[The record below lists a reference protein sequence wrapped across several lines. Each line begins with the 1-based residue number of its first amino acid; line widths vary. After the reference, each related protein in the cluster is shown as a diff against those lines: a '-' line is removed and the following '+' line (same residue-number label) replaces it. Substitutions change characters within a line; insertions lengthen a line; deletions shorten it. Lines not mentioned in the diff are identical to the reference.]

1 MKSLLKYRLFH
12 FPSPNLMDTSVPALV
27 RRLVSNSASS
37 SASSSARILFISLF
51 FASLFYLPISSSA
64 QILDLKKVIKNKA
77 TNKANEIINKQIDKG
92 IDSLTGL
99 PKKGNNKNSGT
110 DSANNILNDSS
121 SNGLASGQ
129 NKTGQSQTGQNQTGQ
144 PSFESYS
151 KFDFIP
157 GEKVIFFDDFI
168 QDNVGDFP
176 SLWNTNGSAE
186 VVTTNLFPGH
196 WMKFATRNAVW
207 TDSLLQLPDNYTIEF
222 DVIPARGENQQM
234 AGYMVRLLQSVNA
247 RAFDYGSAPG
257 KAGFKLLYEYFGRP
271 SYSTHINDP
280 EGRGLNLSGYKEDK
294 QFYQKLDQKYHMSFW
309 VQKARVRVYLN
320 ENKLFDLPRAFP
332 LPSIKI
338 DRLRF
343 EDGAALISNVRI
355 AVGNPD
361 MRSKLITEGKLVT
374 YGIYFD
380 VNSDKVKPE
389 SYATIKSIADILKEN
404 PGVKIKII
412 GHTDADGN
420 DAANLDLSKRRAA
433 SVKSELVG
441 TFKIDATLIETDGK
455 GESQPVAPNNTPA
468 NKALNRRVEFIKIS

>member
-1 MKSLLKYRLFH
+1 MRFIITKRLTNRLAKGFTKGLTTRFFSFLVPFIFSTLLGGSLLVAPTH
-12 FPSPNLMDTSVPALV
+12 A
-27 RRLVSNSASS
+27 
-37 SASSSARILFISLF
+37 
-51 FASLFYLPISSSA
+51 SA
-64 QILDLKKVIKNKA
+64 QILDLKKVIKNK
-77 TNKANEIINKQIDKG
+77 TINKANEIINKQIDRG
-92 IDSLTGL
+92 IDSLTGV
-99 PKKGNNKNSGT
+99 PKKDNSKISGT
-110 DSANNILNDSS
+110 DSAKSFSS
-121 SNGLASGQ
+121 DTSAKGLASGQ
-129 NKTGQSQTGQNQTGQ
+129 NQSGQNQSGQNQSGQ
-144 PSFESYS
+144 PSLESYS

-186 VVTTNLFPGH
+186 VVTTNLYPGH
-196 WMKFATRNAVW
+196 WMKFVTRNAVW
-207 TDSLLQLPDNYTIEF
+207 TDSLLQLPENYTIEF
-222 DVIPARGENQQM
+222 DVIPARAENQQM

-280 EGRGLNLSGYKEDK
+280 EGRGLNLSGFKDDRN
-294 QFYQKLDQKYHMSFW
+294 FYQKLDQKYHMSFW
-309 VQKARVRVYLN
+309 VQKTRVRVYLN

-389 SYATIKSIADILKEN
+389 SYPTIKSIADILKEN

-412 GHTDADGN
+412 GHTDSDGN

-441 TFKIDATLIETDGK
+441 TFKIDASLIDTDGK
-455 GESQPVAPNNTPA
+455 GESQPIAPNNTTA
-468 NKALNRRVEFIKIS
+468 NKALNRRVEFIKTP